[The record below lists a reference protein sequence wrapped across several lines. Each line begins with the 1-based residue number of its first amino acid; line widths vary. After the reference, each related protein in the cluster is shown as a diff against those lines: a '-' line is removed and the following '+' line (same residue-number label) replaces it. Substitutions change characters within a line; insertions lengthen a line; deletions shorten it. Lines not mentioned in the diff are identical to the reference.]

1 MLTISLGVL
10 MHTYRVIFGD
20 TLTLQHVVTVTTD
33 RILLVPMTYAAITG
47 ILVYRR
53 VRFANRRHQAL
64 FTGSVV
70 YIAGSVPLHVYL
82 DYVIRDVSFVTWFPM
97 WFSYLLLI
105 AVYPAARRGIAGRDR
120 VAHPLHPSRHQS
132 AVGADDLRSRRA
144 GAPLHLGPVR
154 AVHGGHAS
162 ARATAVPDRA
172 AERRR
177 EIRHADLRGGGIES
191 RAPADGG
198 AEPPAQRLC
207 VQQPHDF
214 GRARRHRAGLVDR
227 LLRAFL

>member
-1 MLTISLGVL
+1 MATTTDVVHERSWWTAYRRHGYFFRQAAMLTISLGVV

-20 TLTLQHVVTVTTD
+20 ALTLQHVVTVTTD

-82 DYVIRDVSFVTWFPM
+82 DYVIRDVSFVAWFPM

-105 AVYPAARRGIAGRDR
+105 A
-120 VAHPLHPSRHQS
+120 
-132 AVGADDLRSRRA
+132 
-144 GAPLHLGPVR
+144 
-154 AVHGGHAS
+154 
-162 ARATAVPDRA
+162 ATPWP
-172 AERRR
+172 
-177 EIRHADLRGGGIES
+177 GS
-191 RAPADGG
+191 S
-198 AEPPAQRLC
+198 C
-207 VQQPHDF
+207 S
-214 GRARRHRAGLVDR
+214 
-227 LLRAFL
+227 